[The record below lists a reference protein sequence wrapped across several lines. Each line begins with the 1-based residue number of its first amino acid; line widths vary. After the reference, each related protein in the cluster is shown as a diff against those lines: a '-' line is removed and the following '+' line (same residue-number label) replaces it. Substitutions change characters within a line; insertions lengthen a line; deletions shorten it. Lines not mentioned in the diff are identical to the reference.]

1 MHVPEVMRQ
10 ARSDQSSSSVGRVAR
25 RSLGMGSALFQGTM
39 LQCLWLTC
47 CLWAYVAVVRAFGY
61 EGFVIVTPVDVSRLV
76 AVFLSLIGLS
86 LMLPSR
92 VANPADYVVI
102 ALFDIS
108 FVPFSAYWVFSDQPW
123 WQGLLVAVYWV
134 LVLLVSRVPIHVQ
147 RRYLKGAQST
157 AFLVARCLVILGAI
171 LILAGGHLTLRLPF
185 SDVYAA
191 RYAWGSE
198 GSGMSMYLFP
208 WLANALLPVLMA
220 HAWKNRRHLE
230 FLVLVFAAY
239 MLFTSTGMKAYLVMP
254 ALMMG
259 VLVIARWR
267 PSGSFIPFC
276 LGVFA
281 SVMILLDKA
290 THGVF
295 WTSLGLRRAVF
306 VPARLTSVY
315 MEFFA
320 GNPTIHL
327 SDSLLFRGLL
337 RYPYV
342 RSVAHTIGA
351 YLGQPSMGANNGLAA
366 DGFANFGF
374 MGVLIWAIVLG
385 LLLKFLRVATGSI
398 EDRPESWAAATMWPV
413 ILLSS
418 ALTTSLLTHGL
429 ALGLLFAFALKPA
442 AGRQVPG
449 LQNGVIANDRRG
461 SISRGRAVIL
471 GRLGED
477 RSPGHP
483 PSPGTQ
489 T

>member
-1 MHVPEVMRQ
+1 MKQ
-10 ARSDQSSSSVGRVAR
+10 ARSDRASPGSGKVVDRRAGAR
-25 RSLGMGSALFQGTM
+25 STLFSGIV
-39 LQCLWLTC
+39 LQCMWLIC
-47 CLWAYVAVVRAFGY
+47 CLWAYTAVVRAFGY
-61 EGFVIVTPVDVSRLV
+61 EGFVVVTPVDVSRLV
-76 AVFLSLIGLS
+76 AVFLSVIGLS
-86 LMLPSR
+86 LMLPTR
-92 VANPADYVVI
+92 LANPADYVVI

-108 FVPFSAYWVFSDQPW
+108 FVPFSAYWVLSDQPW

-134 LVLLVSRVPIHVQ
+134 LVLIISRVPIHVQ

-171 LILAGGHLTLRLPF
+171 LILAGGHLTLRLSF

-220 HAWKNRRHLE
+220 HAWKNRRPLE
-230 FLVLVFAAY
+230 LVALVFTAY
-239 MLFTSTGMKAYLVMP
+239 MLYTSTGMKAYLVMP
-254 ALMMG
+254 ALIAG

-267 PSGSFIPFC
+267 PSGSFVPFC

-281 SVMILLDKA
+281 SVMILLDRV

-295 WTSLGLRRAVF
+295 WTSLGLRRAIF

-315 MEFFA
+315 MDFFA
-320 GNPTIHL
+320 VNPTIHL

-366 DGFANFGF
+366 DGFANFGI
-374 MGVLIWAIVLG
+374 MGVLVWAILLG
-385 LLLKFLRVATGSI
+385 LLLKFLRVATASI

-442 AGRQVPG
+442 VGRQAPG
-449 LQNGVIANDRRG
+449 LRNGVIVNG
-461 SISRGRAVIL
+461 GREPIA
-471 GRLGED
+471 GG
-477 RSPGHP
+477 
-483 PSPGTQ
+483 
-489 T
+489 

>member
-1 MHVPEVMRQ
+1 MRQ
-10 ARSDQSSSSVGRVAR
+10 AHSDRASYDGGRAA
-25 RSLGMGSALFQGTM
+25 GTQSALFQGVL
-39 LQCLWLTC
+39 LQCAWLAC
-47 CLWAYVAVVRAFGY
+47 CLWAYAAVVRAFGY
-61 EGFVIVTPVDVSRLV
+61 EGFAVVTPVDVSRLI
-76 AVFLSLIGLS
+76 AVFVSLIGLS
-86 LMLPSR
+86 LMLPPR
-92 VANPADYVVI
+92 LANPADYVVI

-108 FVPFSAYWVFSDQPW
+108 FVPFSAYWVLSNQPW
-123 WQGLLVAVYWV
+123 WQGLLVAAYWG
-134 LVLLVSRVPIHVQ
+134 LVLLISRVPVRVQ
-147 RRYLKGAQST
+147 RRYLRGGQST

-185 SDVYAA
+185 SDVYTA

-220 HAWKNRRHLE
+220 HAWKNRRPLE
-230 FLVLVFAAY
+230 LLALVFTAY

-259 VLVIARWR
+259 VLVLARWR
-267 PSGSFIPFC
+267 PSGSFVPFC

-281 SVMILLDKA
+281 SVMILLDRV

-295 WTSLGLRRAVF
+295 WTSLGLRRAIF

-327 SDSLLFRGLL
+327 SDSLLLRGLL

-366 DGFANFGF
+366 DGFANFGI
-374 MGVLIWAIVLG
+374 MGVLVWAILLG
-385 LLLKFLRVATGSI
+385 LLLKLLRMATASI
-398 EDRPESWAAATMWPV
+398 EDQPESWAAATMWPV

-442 AGRQVPG
+442 AGRRAPG
-449 LQNGVIANDRRG
+449 RRNGVMVNG
-461 SISRGRAVIL
+461 GREPTAGDL
-471 GRLGED
+471 TATSGRSGEG
-477 RSPGHP
+477 RSSEYS
-483 PSPGTQ
+483 PSPGIQ
-489 T
+489 R

>member
-1 MHVPEVMRQ
+1 
-10 ARSDQSSSSVGRVAR
+10 
-25 RSLGMGSALFQGTM
+25 
-39 LQCLWLTC
+39 
-47 CLWAYVAVVRAFGY
+47 
-61 EGFVIVTPVDVSRLV
+61 
-76 AVFLSLIGLS
+76 
-86 LMLPSR
+86 
-92 VANPADYVVI
+92 
-102 ALFDIS
+102 
-108 FVPFSAYWVFSDQPW
+108 
-123 WQGLLVAVYWV
+123 
-134 LVLLVSRVPIHVQ
+134 
-147 RRYLKGAQST
+147 
-157 AFLVARCLVILGAI
+157 
-171 LILAGGHLTLRLPF
+171 
-185 SDVYAA
+185 
-191 RYAWGSE
+191 
-198 GSGMSMYLFP
+198 MSMYLFP
-208 WLANALLPVLMA
+208 WLANALLPVLIA
-220 HAWKNRRHLE
+220 HAWKNRRPLE
-230 FLVLVFAAY
+230 LLALVFTAY

-267 PSGSFIPFC
+267 PPSSFIPFC

-281 SVMILLDKA
+281 STMILLDRV

-295 WTSLGLRRAVF
+295 WTSLGLRRAIF

-366 DGFANFGF
+366 DGFANFGI
-374 MGVLIWAIVLG
+374 MGVLIWAILLG
-385 LLLKFLRVATGSI
+385 LLLKFLHVATASI

-429 ALGLLFAFALKPA
+429 ALALLFAFALKPVA
-442 AGRQVPG
+442 VRRVPG
-449 LQNGVIANDRRG
+449 LQSGIIANDEHK
-461 SISRGRAVIL
+461 SIVESRAVAP
-471 GRLGED
+471 GRSSEG
-477 RSPGHP
+477 RSPGYP
-483 PSPGTQ
+483 PSPGAQ